1 MYDMNKEV
9 ADMVNMID
17 WFGKNFDELPFG
29 CQLEYMGE
37 LMKFSESIKP
47 IYIKALMYM
56 GGE

>member
-17 WFGKNFDELPFG
+17 WFGKNFDELPIV